1 MAFSRLSCILQVRG
15 HPCGTMADM
24 TIGMEFLMNVAADV
38 GDLMTMGGGPLGERR
53 VVSID
58 GGKFEGPQLRGTIVP
73 GGADWQI
80 ARADGVLDIDARY
93 ALRTDHGAL
102 IRVVSQGYRHGPP
115 EVLAALGRGEDVP
128 REKYFFR
135 TVMRFETGA
144 PDLAWLNRTLAIA
157 SAQRKARQV
166 LLEVYRLL

>member
-1 MAFSRLSCILQVRG
+1 MSA
-15 HPCGTMADM
+15 M
-24 TIGMEFLMNVAADV
+24 TISCEFLMNIAADV
-38 GDLMTMGGGPLGERR
+38 GALMTMGGGPLGERR
-53 VVSID
+53 VVAID
-58 GGKFEGPQLRGTIVP
+58 GGTFAGPQLRGTIVP

-93 ALRTDHGAL
+93 ALRTDAGAL

-144 PDLAWLNRTLAIA
+144 ADLQWLNRTIA
-157 SAQRKARQV
+157 VATAQRKARQV
-166 LLEVYRLL
+166 LLEAYRLL